1 MSSKKTWHLI
11 QYDIA
16 DPQRLARVHRLLK
29 TCSFFVQES
38 VCIWQG
44 SSAELKVLQQQL
56 KKLIKPSQD
65 DIRGYR
71 LLNPLNLIGGSPF
84 SSATYFS
91 GYPPHVSYPLAWL
104 EQPSIAD

>member
-1 MSSKKTWHLI
+1 MSSKKTWYLI

-16 DPQRLARVHRLLK
+16 DPRRLARVHRLLK

-38 VCIWQG
+38 VCVWQG
-44 SSAELKVLQQQL
+44 SSAELTLLQQQL

-71 LLNPLNLIGGSPF
+71 LLNPLNLIGVSPF
-84 SSATYFS
+84 SNATYFA
-91 GYPPHVSYPLAWL
+91 GYPPHVSHPLAWL
-104 EQPSIAD
+104 EQPPIAG